1 MLMHNPREFE
11 RVAREWSVRYAG
23 APKVEMGE
31 SSGGATKETLK
42 QVRKKSKEEEER
54 ERLAAYAIDLLFGTR
69 RAGQAMWGDANK
81 HMCPTAMRAT
91 TKTLSIALSTWDS
104 TSIESSRPS
113 SSSAS
118 TRTTARTT
126 SLRKPTWAISR
137 PGYWGSPRLTVISLK
152 ASLFETRVARGVRVV
167 PWRVMHQQGLRGSR
181 VVQEFPVGSWL
192 YIFEIRSS
200 LKRNVFV

>member
-54 ERLAAYAIDLLFGTR
+54 ERLAAYAIDSLFRTGS
-69 RAGQAMWGDANK
+69 AGQAVQSEANE
-81 HMCPTAMRAT
+81 HMSPTATRAT

-104 TSIESSRPS
+104 TLIGSSRPS

-126 SLRKPTWAISR
+126 SWRKLTWAISR
-137 PGYWGSPRLTVISLK
+137 PDYWGSPRVILIDLK
-152 ASLFETRVARGVRVV
+152 ASSFETRVVRVV
-167 PWRVMHQQGLRGSR
+167 VLWKVMHQPGLWGVASSR
-181 VVQEFPVGSWL
+181 SFQLVAG
-192 YIFEIRSS
+192 YILF
-200 LKRNVFV
+200 